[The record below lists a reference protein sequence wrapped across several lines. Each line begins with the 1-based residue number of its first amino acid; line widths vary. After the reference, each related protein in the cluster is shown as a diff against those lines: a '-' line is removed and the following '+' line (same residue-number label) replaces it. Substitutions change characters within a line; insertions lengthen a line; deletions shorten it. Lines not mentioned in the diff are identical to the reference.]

1 MLASIEFY
9 GNRDMIKDTAPAS
22 SMIRNRMPDSKRGR
36 CTGNLFKRY
45 DLTGKDEHNMN
56 SLDEIIKQLKNLTAI
71 DSPSGFTA
79 EVTEYTTNEL
89 KKLGYSPYLTKKGC
103 VVCDLGGEGDPLI
116 LSAHI
121 DTLGGMVAEIKKN
134 GRLRI
139 TNIGGLNANNCETEN
154 CRIRTRFGRVFEGTL
169 QMNDPSVHVND
180 DYSKQSRTFDEME
193 IVLDEAVTEKKDTEA
208 LGIRNGDFVC
218 FDPRTTITESGYI
231 KSRFLDDKLSVAI
244 LLGLAKEIHEKK
256 IALKRKIYVF
266 ITVYEEVG
274 HGACGALP
282 EDASEIISVDMGCV
296 GEGLTCTERMVSICA
311 KDSRGPY
318 NYEVTTN
325 LIRCAEKGQLD
336 FAVDVYPYYGSDAD
350 AALAAGYDLKHGLI
364 GAGVYA
370 SHGYERSHVDGV
382 RNTLRLLELYIGQE

>member
-1 MLASIEFY
+1 MKFIL
-9 GNRDMIKDTAPAS
+9 N
-22 SMIRNRMPDSKRGR
+22 
-36 CTGNLFKRY
+36 
-45 DLTGKDEHNMN
+45 
-56 SLDEIIKQLKNLTAI
+56 QLKKLTSI
-71 DSPSGFTA
+71 DSPSGFTG
-79 EVTEYTTNEL
+79 EVTRYTMEEFR
-89 KKLGYSPYLTKKGC
+89 KLGFQPYLTNKGC

-154 CRIRTRFGRVFEGTL
+154 CRIRTRSGKVFEGTL
-169 QMNDPSVHVND
+169 QMNDPSIHVNNKF
-180 DYSKQSRTFDEME
+180 SEQSRTFDDME
-193 IVLDEAVTEKKDTEA
+193 VVVDEDVKEKEDAGK
-208 LGIRNGDFVC
+208 LGIRAGDFVC
-218 FDPRTTITESGYI
+218 FDPRTVVTQSGYI

-244 LLGLAKEIHEKK
+244 LLGLAKRISEKK
-256 IALKRKIYVF
+256 LSLKRKVYAF

-282 EDASEIISVDMGCV
+282 ADAKEILSVDMGCV
-296 GEGLTCTERMVSICA
+296 GEGLSCTERMVSICS

-318 NYEVTTN
+318 DYEVTTE
-325 LIRCAEKGQLD
+325 LIRCAEQAKLD
-336 FAVDVYPYYGSDAD
+336 FAVDVYPFYGSDAD

-370 SHGYERSHVDGV
+370 SHGYERSHVDGAD
-382 RNTLRLLELYIGQE
+382 NTLKLLERYVGRD

>member
-1 MLASIEFY
+1 
-9 GNRDMIKDTAPAS
+9 
-22 SMIRNRMPDSKRGR
+22 
-36 CTGNLFKRY
+36 
-45 DLTGKDEHNMN
+45 MN
-56 SLDEIIKQLKNLTAI
+56 YIIDQLKALTAI
-71 DSPSGFTA
+71 DSPSGFTE
-79 EVTEYTTNEL
+79 EVTRYTMEQL
-89 KKLGYSPYLTKKGC
+89 ESLGYHPYRTKKGC
-103 VVCDLGGEGDPLI
+103 VVCDLGGEGSPLI

-154 CRIRTRFGRVFEGTL
+154 CRIRTRSGKVFEGTL

-180 DYSKQSRTFDEME
+180 EYSKQNRTFADME
-193 IVLDEAVTEKKDTEA
+193 IVIDEDVKEKKDTEA
-208 LGIRNGDFVC
+208 LGICNGDFVC
-218 FDPRTTITESGYI
+218 FDPRTTITKSGYI

-244 LLGLAKEIHEKK
+244 LLGLARDIQKK
-256 IALKRKIYVF
+256 KLKLKRKVYVF

-282 EDASEIISVDMGCV
+282 ADAEEIISVDMGCI
-296 GEGLTCTERMVSICA
+296 GEGLACTERMVSICA
-311 KDSRGPY
+311 KDSHGPY
-318 NYEVTTN
+318 DYEVTTN
-325 LIRCAEKGQLD
+325 LIRCAQEGKLD

-370 SHGYERSHVDGV
+370 SHGYERSHIDGV
-382 RNTLRLLELYIGQE
+382 KNTLKLLELYIKKK

>member
-1 MLASIEFY
+1 MKFIL
-9 GNRDMIKDTAPAS
+9 N
-22 SMIRNRMPDSKRGR
+22 
-36 CTGNLFKRY
+36 
-45 DLTGKDEHNMN
+45 
-56 SLDEIIKQLKNLTAI
+56 QLKKLTSI
-71 DSPSGFTA
+71 DSPSGFTG
-79 EVTEYTTNEL
+79 EVTQYTMEEFG
-89 KKLGYSPYLTKKGC
+89 KLGFQPYLTNKGC

-154 CRIRTRFGRVFEGTL
+154 CRIRTRSGKVFEGTL
-169 QMNDPSVHVND
+169 QMNDPSIHVNNKF
-180 DYSKQSRTFDEME
+180 SEQSRTFDDME
-193 IVLDEAVTEKKDTEA
+193 VVVDEDVRIKENTEK
-208 LGIRNGDFVC
+208 LGIRAGDFVC
-218 FDPRTTITESGYI
+218 FDPRTVVTQSGYI

-244 LLGLAKEIHEKK
+244 LLGLAKRISEKK
-256 IALKRKIYVF
+256 LLPKRKIYAF

-282 EDASEIISVDMGCV
+282 ADAKEILSVDMGCV
-296 GEGLTCTERMVSICA
+296 GEGLSCTERMVSICS

-318 NYEVTTN
+318 DYAVTTE
-325 LIRCAEKGQLD
+325 LIRCAEQAKLD
-336 FAVDVYPYYGSDAD
+336 FAVDVYPFYGSDAD

-370 SHGYERSHVDGV
+370 SHGGFDALPRQS
-382 RNTLRLLELYIGQE
+382 

>member
-1 MLASIEFY
+1 
-9 GNRDMIKDTAPAS
+9 
-22 SMIRNRMPDSKRGR
+22 
-36 CTGNLFKRY
+36 
-45 DLTGKDEHNMN
+45 MN

-218 FDPRTTITESGYI
+218 FDPAQRLQRAGTLKAVFWMISFPLQF
-231 KSRFLDDKLSVAI
+231 FLAWQRKFT
-244 LLGLAKEIHEKK
+244 KK
-256 IALKRKIYVF
+256 
-266 ITVYEEVG
+266 
-274 HGACGALP
+274 
-282 EDASEIISVDMGCV
+282 
-296 GEGLTCTERMVSICA
+296 
-311 KDSRGPY
+311 
-318 NYEVTTN
+318 
-325 LIRCAEKGQLD
+325 
-336 FAVDVYPYYGSDAD
+336 
-350 AALAAGYDLKHGLI
+350 
-364 GAGVYA
+364 
-370 SHGYERSHVDGV
+370 
-382 RNTLRLLELYIGQE
+382 RLH